1 MAGTA
6 DDLQQ
11 VDLFST
17 LSRRQLKS
25 LASNFRERR
34 FASGQEIVREGAMS
48 GIGFFVIADGE
59 AKVSVRGRKVASI
72 GPGDYFG
79 EFALINEGERTATV
93 TAQTDVRCLE
103 IPFPDFRKFAR
114 SNPDVTWK
122 LLQHV
127 ASLVQPRK
135 PGR

>member
-6 DDLQQ
+6 DDLKQ
-11 VDLFST
+11 VDLFSG
-17 LSRRQLKS
+17 LNRRQLKS

-34 FASGQEIVREGAMS
+34 FATGQEIVREGAMS
-48 GIGFFVIADGE
+48 GIGFFVLADGE
-59 AKVSVRGRKVASI
+59 AKVSVRGRKVASL
-72 GPGDYFG
+72 GPGSYFG

-93 TAQTDVRCLE
+93 SAQTEVRCLE
-103 IPFPDFRKFAR
+103 ISFPDFRKFAH

-127 ASLVQPRK
+127 AALAQPK
-135 PGR
+135 PKA